1 MGVCTG
7 VGFGVA
13 FATGVLFVI
22 RRFSKQMVAPSLS
35 MICNEISEL
44 RAGMVAFPT
53 DRAPLSVGDD
63 RDSPPSTGA
72 PEEEPDDALQPE
84 EESDDALQP
93 RSLGGRHPSIPQSAR
108 LSAEE
113 LREEAMRDLKAF
125 TREHA
130 PAPKP
135 TARRVR
141 LQSGLARKASK
152 LVSGAK
158 APGGKQRGRGHAAM
172 EPASLSDDGRRAM
185 RE

>member
-1 MGVCTG
+1 MGNAHKKAVSSEEA
-7 VGFGVA
+7 VNL
-13 FATGVLFVI
+13 ATVLP
-22 RRFSKQMVAPSLS
+22 PSP
-35 MICNEISEL
+35 EG
-44 RAGMVAFPT
+44 AD

-63 RDSPPSTGA
+63 RYSPPSTGA

-113 LREEAMRDLKAF
+113 LREEALRDLKAF

-158 APGGKQRGRGHAAM
+158 APGGKQRGRGHAAT